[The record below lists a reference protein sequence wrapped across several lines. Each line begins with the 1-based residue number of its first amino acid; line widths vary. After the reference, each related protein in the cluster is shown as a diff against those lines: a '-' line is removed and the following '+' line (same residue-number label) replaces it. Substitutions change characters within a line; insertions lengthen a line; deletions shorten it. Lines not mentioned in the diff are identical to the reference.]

1 MTGKFSQVIFD
12 HLCSVI
18 QWISVHIALNDPFNL
33 INVMS
38 EFKCMHT
45 VV

>member
-1 MTGKFSQVIFD
+1 LTILENFHHS
-12 HLCSVI
+12 SVI
-18 QWISVHIALNDPFNL
+18 QCISDHIALNDPFNV
-33 INVMS
+33 IDVML